1 MNNKWYVSQTDV
13 SFVDDKLVVTETPLT
28 RQDDEKP
35 SREMYR
41 RMTRLGIPNIHLC
54 KPNTKRYNKLMR
66 EYNKRRKA
74 DRQLTVA
81 EVAEIMS
88 DDS

>member
-1 MNNKWYVSQTDV
+1 MTKWYISQTDV
-13 SFVDDKLVVTETPLT
+13 SLVDDKLVATETPLT
-28 RQDDEKP
+28 RQDTEQAT
-35 SREMYR
+35 REMYR
-41 RMTRLGIPNIHLC
+41 RMEHIGVPNIHLC

-81 EVAEIMS
+81 EVAAIMS